1 MKIII
6 PKQSNSSITEEVVI
20 ELGDYT
26 ILAGENNS
34 GKTNLIKAIESHKD
48 LEAYI
53 KIFVPAE
60 HIQPQNEEVKNSA
73 ATTAF
78 YKLLKTILEP
88 IFNKDLLKD
97 LIDKFNTSKNKND
110 FVTNVNKILGDFGVE
125 KKKFDVKISEDKFKE
140 DLIIKITKAFVKDL
154 YETAIDEVDF
164 ENIGMGT
171 QRLIVAAL
179 IRYYKESGIVKDNKI
194 LIIFEEPE
202 IYLHPKW
209 KEGLFN
215 TLLSL
220 SKEKNIL
227 VLITTHDPYFIE
239 LGKEQ
244 KIYRVYR
251 NSKKKDATDI
261 EEMNNK
267 GLLPFK
273 SDSEINYQI
282 FDIPSKAYF
291 LEIYDHSKR
300 KAGYD
305 ANGKS
310 YKDFDKHM
318 FDTYFQ
324 AKGMKQDCKDDYNN
338 DCMAI
343 TRLRHDIAHGKD
355 VKATPIDLR
364 KATEDIISFFNQIK

>member
-6 PKQSNSSITEEVVI
+6 PKQENNSIIKEI
-20 ELGDYT
+20 PLELGDYT

-34 GKTNLIKAIESHKD
+34 GKTNLIRAIKDHEDLKAYK
-48 LEAYI
+48 

-60 HIQPQNEEVKNSA
+60 HIQPQNEEAKTS
-73 ATTAF
+73 TTATEF
-78 YKLLKTILEP
+78 YKLLKIILEP
-88 IFNKDLLKD
+88 IFNKEALKD
-97 LIDKFNTSKNKND
+97 LIEKFNNSEEKKS
-110 FVTNVNKILGDFGVE
+110 FVDDINGILGGFRIEDKEFDIKIL
-125 KKKFDVKISEDKFKE
+125 EDKFKE
-140 DLIIKITKAFVKDL
+140 DILIKITKAFVRDL
-154 YETAIDEVDF
+154 YKTDVDYVDF

-179 IRYYKESGIVKDNKI
+179 IQYYVMSKIKDDEKQ

-202 IYLHPKW
+202 VYLHPKW

-215 TLLSL
+215 TLLNL

-239 LGKEQ
+239 LGKKQ

-251 NSKKKDATDI
+251 NPKKKDATDV
-261 EEMNNK
+261 EDMSNK
-267 GLLPFK
+267 GFLSFK

-282 FDIPSKAYF
+282 FKIPSKAYF

-300 KAGYD
+300 KASCD
-305 ANGKS
+305 AMK

-324 AKGMKQDCKDDYNN
+324 SKGIKQDCKDDNNN

-355 VKATPIDLR
+355 ITITPTDLR
-364 KATEDIISFFNQIK
+364 EATKNVISFLNQIK